1 MGLRYSR
8 PDPVIR
14 TSSEAGENDRIWY
27 AVSSRQDRRRNRKE
41 AFAAVPDLDDL
52 TSFFGVYDGHEGGE
66 VALLCAM
73 QFHNMLNNDPHYQ
86 DNLGFAME
94 RTFSR
99 MDRLLRDDKEW
110 KKLIRPRETPGGMQ
124 CLPLKACISGYTWP
138 FKRKPKDYVPPQL
151 SGSTA
156 CVAAIRGHQI
166 IIANVG
172 RSRCIISRRGR
183 ATELTTDHEPS
194 NLTERQRIETANGDV
209 DIVPIPGEAEG
220 FFQQHGVVGIF
231 RIDGI
236 LPHSRAIGDFAFKDN
251 SDLPLNQQK
260 VICDPE
266 IRTVNITNDI
276 DFLVIVSDG
285 ICPYLSSQNVV
296 DHIHAELYSRRINL
310 RRICEQLCDRCIASG
325 DNTTVILVQFKDA
338 PPPPAPEENLGDN
351 GVGGGNNNNNNNNA
365 QPPPAPEGG
374 NNNNNAQAPAPE
386 GNEGGEAAPL
396 LHEHDEITED

>member
-8 PDPVIR
+8 PDPVIQ

-27 AVSSRQDRRRNRKE
+27 AVSSRQDQRRNRKD

-52 TSFFGVYDGHEGGE
+52 TSFFGVYDGHGGGE

-73 QFHNMLNNDPHYQ
+73 QFHNKLNNDPQYQ
-86 DNLGFAME
+86 DNLVLAME
-94 RTFSR
+94 RTFNR
-99 MDRLLRDDKEW
+99 MDMLLREDEEW

-124 CLPLKACISGYTWP
+124 CLPLKACISGYNWP
-138 FKRKPKDYVPPQL
+138 FKRKPKTLYEPPRV

-172 RSRCIISRRGR
+172 RSRCIISRNGQ

-194 NLTERQRIETANGDV
+194 NVIERQRIERAEGEVAN
-209 DIVPIPGEAEG
+209 VPIPGEAEG
-220 FFQQHGVVGIF
+220 FFQQYGVVGTY

-236 LPHSRAIGDFAFKDN
+236 LPHTRSIGDFQFKGD
-251 SDLPLNQQK
+251 SRFLPNEQK

-266 IRTVNITNDI
+266 IRTVDITNDI

-296 DHIHAELYSRRINL
+296 DHIRTELYSRRINL
-310 RRICEQLCDRCIASG
+310 RRICERLCNRCIASG

-338 PPPPAPEENLGDN
+338 PPPAAEENLGDN
-351 GVGGGNNNNNNNNA
+351 GGGNNNDD

-374 NNNNNAQAPAPE
+374 NNNDEAQPPPAQ
-386 GNEGGEAAPL
+386 GGGEEDPL
-396 LHEHDEITED
+396 LHDDEITED